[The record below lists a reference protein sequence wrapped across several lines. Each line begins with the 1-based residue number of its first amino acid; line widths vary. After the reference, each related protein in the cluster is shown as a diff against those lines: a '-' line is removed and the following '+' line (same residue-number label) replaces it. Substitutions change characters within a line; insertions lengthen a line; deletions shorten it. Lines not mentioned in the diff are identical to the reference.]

1 MTLLMNIEYVIYLYV
16 NIFFYFLQK
25 AMVEKDSALS
35 SSQWSRDLKD
45 FADNYSQSP
54 EPTSITLTFE
64 DMQGT
69 SIDLSIE
76 MDEQCAIGSEKKT
89 EILTAENCFRR
100 IMDSKKGNAGNKRS
114 PDSDEGIGSSFD
126 SNSSSTGTKD
136 NIERADCDFSP
147 EKSELSNSLE
157 TETGYTKKK
166 KESKCGMLKRM
177 LTRPMRRHKSDDCS
191 KHIPAHA
198 LFLRT
203 DTHTN
208 DTVRYLNI
216 LWFN

>member
-1 MTLLMNIEYVIYLYV
+1 MNIEYVIYLYV
-16 NIFFYFLQK
+16 NIFLSFLQK
-25 AMVEKDSALS
+25 VMVEKHSALS

-54 EPTSITLTFE
+54 ETTSITLTFE

-76 MDEQCAIGSEKKT
+76 MDEKCAIGSEKKT

-100 IMDSKKGNAGNKRS
+100 IMDSKKGYAGNKRS

-136 NIERADCDFSP
+136 NKERDDCDFSP
-147 EKSELSNSLE
+147 EKPELNNSLE

-166 KESKCGMLKRM
+166 KESKCRMLKRM

-191 KHIPAHA
+191 KPIPAHA
-198 LFLRT
+198 LFLST
-203 DTHTN
+203 DTNTN
-208 DTVRYLNI
+208 DTVRYFYI

>member
-76 MDEQCAIGSEKKT
+76 MNEQCAIGSEKKT

-136 NIERADCDFSP
+136 NKERADCDFSP
-147 EKSELSNSLE
+147 EKRELLK
-157 TETGYTKKK
+157 TETGYTKKN
-166 KESKCGMLKRM
+166 KESKCRILKRM

-198 LFLRT
+198 LFLCT
-203 DTHTN
+203 DTNTN
-208 DTVRYLNI
+208 DTVRYFYI
-216 LWFN
+216 LLFN

>member
-136 NIERADCDFSP
+136 NKERADCDFSP
-147 EKSELSNSLE
+147 EKTELLK
-157 TETGYTKKK
+157 TETGYTKKN
-166 KESKCGMLKRM
+166 KESKCRMLKRM
-177 LTRPMRRHKSDDCS
+177 LTRPMRRHRRDDCS

-198 LFLRT
+198 LFLCT
-203 DTHTN
+203 DTNTN
-208 DTVRYLNI
+208 DTVRYFYI
-216 LWFN
+216 LLFN